1 MLCKVSEQFP
11 ILNFDCKTFLQQQN
25 KRTMSQ
31 GFVRQVLIYSIPC
44 TSNNCLAVIQSPG
57 PVQLLIVLV
66 LSPPPIIILL
76 GPNWIG
82 ICEKLQLLL
91 LLASLRLCSVGEFIS
106 RRGRINFS
114 YWRSPA
120 SQAASEQPA
129 DLHLNEGLG
138 LGLPSSSSHINIT
151 SL

>member
-11 ILNFDCKTFLQQQN
+11 ILNFDCKTFLQQQQTN
-25 KRTMSQ
+25 HVSRIWICKA
-31 GFVRQVLIYSIPC
+31 GIYSIPC

-91 LLASLRLCSVGEFIS
+91 LLASLRLCSVGKFIS

-138 LGLPSSSSHINIT
+138 LGLPSSSSHINIA